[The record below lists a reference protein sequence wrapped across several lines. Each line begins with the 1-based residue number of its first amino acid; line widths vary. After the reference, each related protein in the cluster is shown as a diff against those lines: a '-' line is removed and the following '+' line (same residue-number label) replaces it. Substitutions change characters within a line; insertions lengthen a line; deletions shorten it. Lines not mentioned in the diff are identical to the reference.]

1 MAEQSPNRAV
11 RQRCCLLPGDVR
23 LGPEAAALL
32 SQDFRLLADP
42 IRLQILDILA
52 ERGGEVCVCDL
63 EAALPVK
70 QPTVS
75 HHLRLLLQAG
85 AVSVVRK
92 GLWAYYRIVP
102 SDMDARRSR
111 LQTYLHSLSTD
122 IQAQPMEAMNGIRI
136 A

>member
-11 RQRCCLLPGDVR
+11 RQRCCVFPGEVR
-23 LGPEAAALL
+23 LGREAAAVLA
-32 SQDFRLLADP
+32 QDLRLLADP

-63 EAALPVK
+63 ETALPVK

-75 HHLRLLLQAG
+75 HHLRLLHQAG

-102 SDMDARRSR
+102 SDMEARRSR
-111 LQTYLHSLSTD
+111 LLAFLQSVSTNA
-122 IQAQPMEAMNGIRI
+122 QAQPVEALHGLRI

>member
-1 MAEQSPNRAV
+1 MPELASRPV
-11 RQRCCLLPGDVR
+11 HQRCCLLPGDVR
-23 LGPEAAALL
+23 LDADAAAAL

-75 HHLRLLLQAG
+75 HHLRMLLHSG
-85 AVSVVRK
+85 VVTVVRK
-92 GLWAYYRIVP
+92 GLWAYYGLVP
-102 SDMDARRSR
+102 GDLEARRSR
-111 LQTYLHSLSTD
+111 LQSFLSSQVPEGVAL
-122 IQAQPMEAMNGIRI
+122 QASEVIDGTRVP
-136 A
+136 